1 MSKLIEKDRMRLI
14 IKSPFFATIL
24 LKHKIIED
32 PGCGTACINGVELR
46 YNPEWYNA
54 LNPRERETVLC
65 HEVLHVSNLHH
76 LRKGDRN
83 HQMWNVACDYAIN
96 QYLVEP
102 PYELPKGGLFDDKY
116 DKMSAENIY
125 GRLQSDQQEKED
137 EQTEDSD
144 DESSDTGNG
153 DSNGSNQD
161 DSTSSIDE
169 LYDRCIGDVDQHP
182 NPTGMSKSE
191 LESETK
197 IMVKQAMTVAKAAG
211 KMPSNIETAFNE
223 LLKPQVDW
231 RSIIARW
238 IEGFCNGDY
247 SWSMPSPI
255 HLSRGFILPSLNSD
269 AFANISIAIDTSGS
283 MSDQV
288 LQQAVSEVFAG
299 LSVYT
304 ENNQEDASIKVI
316 YCDTDVQRV
325 DEIEHEGQV
334 TKPVGRGG
342 TLFTPVFDHIKSD
355 PPAGLVYITDGYGWD
370 FPDTPTSEVIW
381 LITKCGD
388 QSFSPPFG
396 DVVHMS

>member
-32 PGCGTACINGVELR
+32 PGCGTACINGVEIR

-76 LRKGDRN
+76 LRKNDRD
-83 HQMWNVACDYAIN
+83 HIMWNVACDYAIN

-102 PYELPKGGLFDDKY
+102 PHELPEGGLFDDKY
-116 DKMSAENIY
+116 DKMCAENIY
-125 GRLQSDQQEKED
+125 GRLQSDQQSQKD
-137 EQTEDSD
+137 NQ
-144 DESSDTGNG
+144 
-153 DSNGSNQD
+153 QD
-161 DSTSSIDE
+161 DSTDDSSVGGNGSDNTEQDSDASSINE
-169 LYDRCIGDVDQHP
+169 LYEKCIGGVSQHP
-182 NPTGMSKSE
+182 NPSNMSKSE
-191 LESETK
+191 LEAETK
-197 IMVKQAMTVAKAAG
+197 VMVKQAMTVAKAAG
-211 KMPSNIETAFNE
+211 KMPSNIESAFNE

-247 SWSMPSPI
+247 SWSTPSPI
-255 HLSRGFILPSLNSD
+255 HLSRGFIMPSLKSD
-269 AFANISIAIDTSGS
+269 AFANINIAIDTSGS
-283 MSDQV
+283 MSDEV

-304 ENNQEDASIKVI
+304 DNNQEDASIKVI
-316 YCDTDVQRV
+316 YCDAEVNGVDV
-325 DEIEHEGQV
+325 IEHEGQV
-334 TKPVGRGG
+334 TKPSGRGG
-342 TLFTPVFDHIKSD
+342 TRFTPVFDYIKSD

-370 FPDTPTSEVIW
+370 FPDDPSSEVIW
-381 LITKCGD
+381 VITKCGD
-388 QSFSPPFG
+388 KDFSPPYG
-396 DVVHMS
+396 DVVHM